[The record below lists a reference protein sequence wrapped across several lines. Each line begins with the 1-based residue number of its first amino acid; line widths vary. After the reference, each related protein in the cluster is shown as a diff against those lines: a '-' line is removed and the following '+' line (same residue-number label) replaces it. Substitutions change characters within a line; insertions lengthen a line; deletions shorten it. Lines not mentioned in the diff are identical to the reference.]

1 MATMIAAT
9 VAAAI
14 NSRDAIAA
22 SRRLITLGPIGLTA
36 SWQAQTSPF
45 TIQGV
50 RGRLRKRGAK
60 ERSGNHITW
69 IMDAGVNTRI
79 SDKRGKAAQW
89 DPRDWQHSCD
99 TGSEGESGR
108 RVP

>member
-1 MATMIAAT
+1 MIAAT

-22 SRRLITLGPIGLTA
+22 TRRLTTLGPIGLTA
-36 SWQAQTSPF
+36 SRQAQTSPF

-50 RGRLRKRGAK
+50 RGCLREHGAE

-69 IMDAGVNTRI
+69 IVDAGVNTRI
-79 SDKRGKAAQW
+79 PDKRGKA
-89 DPRDWQHSCD
+89 P
-99 TGSEGESGR
+99 
-108 RVP
+108 